1 MLGFPLDSRI
11 TYVTDPDTGVITPKY
26 DRAVTSKPLRE
37 YIRGIVTTGVLPNPS
52 DNLQVFPGTDGMT
65 VIVHAGFAVIDG
77 GLAKEDNNR
86 TLEVTVSDATYDR
99 IDTVVVRWNDN
110 DSVRNVDLYIK
121 QGVPARNPV
130 RPTLA
135 REGSVYEIGLAD
147 IFVTKNVR
155 TITAEKITDT
165 RLESSRC
172 GVASSIAKWDTT
184 TIYQQIQSDLAGFKS
199 NEQAEFMTWFNAMK
213 DQLTTD
219 AAGRLQ
225 TEVDD
230 INEQI
235 DNITN
240 GTCANLLNPAAQTRT
255 IKGITFTN
263 NGDGTYT
270 VNGTATAP
278 ATLVLYSINDTDFSI
293 FQNKKIVGCPIGG
306 SRATYIL
313 TLGCYNG
320 NTRLKEFDDFG
331 NGNVISNIPLNTTN
345 VSVVI
350 VIRKGQTLNN
360 LIFKPMLT
368 TDLNATYDDF
378 VPYTG
383 NSGRLNE
390 DVANLFDV
398 IRPVGS
404 LYSTTNATFDPN
416 TAKGWH
422 GTWERI
428 KNCVIYA
435 AGDSDTVGQIVGS
448 NTHTLTTAE
457 LPSHTHSIPALSGST
472 DTTGSHTHDTVN
484 QNLLSND
491 TEGSTLQYPSSGSG
505 RISYA
510 GRKTKPAGSHNH
522 SVTTEA
528 STTGSQGS
536 GTAIDI
542 RPRRLNSVVWRRTA

>member
-1 MLGFPLDSRI
+1 MIGFPLDSRV
-11 TYVTDPDTGVITPKY
+11 TYVTDPDTGVITPQY
-26 DRAVTSKPLRE
+26 DRAVTSEPLKA
-37 YIRGIVTTGVLPNPS
+37 YIRGIITTGVLPNPS

-86 TLEVTVSDATYDR
+86 TLEVTASDATYDR

-130 RPTLA
+130 RPTLT

-165 RLESSRC
+165 RLESARC

-199 NEQAEFMTWFNAMK
+199 NEQAEFMTWFNKMK

-230 INEQI
+230 VQRQI
-235 DNITN
+235 CT
-240 GTCANLLNPAAQTRT
+240 NLLNPTAPTQT
-255 IKGITFTN
+255 INGVTFTN

-270 VNGTATAP
+270 VNGTF
-278 ATLVLYSINDTDFSI
+278 TDNYVALDFASANI
-293 FQNKKIVGCPIGG
+293 KGKCKLVGCPKGG
-306 SRATYIL
+306 SNSSFALYK
-313 TLGCYNG
+313 LGSSVSPQAIDNG
-320 NTRLKEFDDFG
+320 DG
-331 NGNVISNIPLNTTN
+331 VIIDTNESNAKFRIIIYAGYTA
-345 VSVVI
+345 
-350 VIRKGQTLNN
+350 KN
-360 LIFKPMLT
+360 LLFKPMLT
-368 TDLNATYDDF
+368 TDLSATYDDF

-383 NSGRLNE
+383 DSGRLNE
-390 DVANLFDV
+390 DVAAFFDIV
-398 IRPVGS
+398 RPVGS
-404 LYSTTNATFDPN
+404 LYPTTDASFDPN

-422 GTWERI
+422 GKWERI
-428 KNCVIYA
+428 KDCVIYA

-448 NTHTLTTAE
+448 NTHTLTTSE

-472 DTTGSHTHDTVN
+472 STNTAVTSENKAVTGLSKTNFGIGFATGGVSLGDDKYPYHSSSKDSATSH
-484 QNLLSND
+484 S
-491 TEGSTLQYPSSGSG
+491 
-505 RISYA
+505 
-510 GRKTKPAGSHNH
+510 H
-522 SVTTEA
+522 SVTTDA

-536 GTAIDI
+536 GTAIDM